1 MKLLIEKIKKIL
13 SEVGNAL
20 NEIRILGMVLNHK

>member
-13 SEVGNAL
+13 SDAGNAL
-20 NEIRILGMVLNHK
+20 NEIRSLGMGPKS